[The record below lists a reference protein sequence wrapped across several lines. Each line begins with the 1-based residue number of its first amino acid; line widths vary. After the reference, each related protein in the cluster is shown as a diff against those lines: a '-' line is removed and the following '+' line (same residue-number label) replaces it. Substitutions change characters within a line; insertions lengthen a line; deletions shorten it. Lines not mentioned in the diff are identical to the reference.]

1 MKKFFLLPALFA
13 GFIGF
18 AQKPKAAPTAATE
31 NTLLWRISGKG
42 LSRPSYL
49 FGTMHLLCGD
59 DIALSDSLKNAIA
72 SSDNVYLEL
81 QMDNMFEMMG
91 AMMHMTMKGD
101 TTLADLLTK
110 QEYQKVK
117 AYFDE
122 NSSMLPFGM
131 LEKFKPMLAASLIA
145 EQESKGNCDKMVAM
159 ENLIMQQAK
168 EDDKKI
174 KGLETMDYQLGIFD
188 KIPYKV
194 QAKQLYQIIAKSKD
208 TTDKNE
214 LAELTKTYRNQ
225 QLDKLGEMTMKEDMG
240 IKNFTEILL
249 YQRNENWA
257 KKLAGLMPDKSL
269 VIAVGAGH
277 LPGKRGVINLLRQA
291 GYKVEP
297 VKNEMVK
304 KGREI

>member
-1 MKKFFLLPALFA
+1 MKKFFLLPVLFT
-13 GFIGF
+13 GFIAL
-18 AQKPKAAPTAATE
+18 AQKPKPAAAAPTE
-31 NTLLWRISGKG
+31 NTLLWRISGKN

-59 DIALSDSLKNAIA
+59 DIALSDSLKSVIA

-81 QMDNMFEMMG
+81 DMNNLFEMMG

-110 QEYQKVK
+110 QEYGKVK
-117 AYFDE
+117 AYFE
-122 NSSMLPFGM
+122 EAGSMLPFSM

-145 EQESKGNCDKMVAM
+145 EQESKGSCENMVAM
-159 ENLIMQQAK
+159 ESLIMQEAK
-168 EDDKKI
+168 DADKQI
-174 KGLETMDYQLGIFD
+174 KGLETMDYQLSIFD
-188 KIPYKV
+188 RIPYKV
-194 QAKQLYQIIAKSKD
+194 QAKQLYQMIAKSGD
-208 TTDKNE
+208 TTGKNE
-214 LAELTKTYRNQ
+214 LAELTRVYRSQ
-225 QLDKLGEMTMKEDMG
+225 RLDKLGEMTMKEDMG
-240 IKNFTEILL
+240 IKNFTELLL
-249 YQRNENWA
+249 YKRNENWA
-257 KKLAGLMPDKSL
+257 KKLGELMPDKSL
-269 VIAVGAGH
+269 VVAVGAGH